1 MTIWIEKRDNELID
15 YGVLKYNFNWKEEY
29 GENVK
34 VYGTIEIP
42 MSIII
47 TVLKNMGYDIIEIP
61 NKISD
66 SQMFN
71 LR

>member
-1 MTIWIEKRDNELID
+1 MTIWIEKRENELID

-42 MSIII
+42 MSKIV
-47 TVLKNMGYDIIEIP
+47 TVLKNMGYEIIE
-61 NKISD
+61 
-66 SQMFN
+66 